1 MTTWYSDLD
10 SAKLEEIKTKTKT
23 KITNSVILFQ
33 L

>member
-10 SAKLEEIKTKTKT
+10 SAKLEEIKTK
-23 KITNSVILFQ
+23 ITNSVILFQ

>member
-10 SAKLEEIKTKTKT
+10 SAKLEEIKTKTK
-23 KITNSVILFQ
+23 ITNSVILFQ